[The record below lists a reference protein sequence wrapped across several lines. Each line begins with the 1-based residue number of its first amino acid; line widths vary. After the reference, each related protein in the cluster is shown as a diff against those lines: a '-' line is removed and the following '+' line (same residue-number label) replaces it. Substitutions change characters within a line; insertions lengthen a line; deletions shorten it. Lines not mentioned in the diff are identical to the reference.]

1 MFQSIYDSAWYAPGL
16 FWLSGLLFLVYL
28 VRDRPFV
35 FAFLVLF
42 TVEIMVDA
50 LVTGGVSPT
59 QGHPAL
65 HQQLAILFVIL
76 GDFRYFLLVE
86 RFVAPGGSGSSA
98 SPSRSVSP
106 NLARITAL
114 ALGQS
119 LLIPVLSYAVMAAV
133 PSTRE
138 NPRVTFLVYEAMFT
152 VLALVLRFFVL
163 PRRLKGRPEAEAQF
177 LRSVTS
183 FVLVQYAGWALADV
197 LILSGASW
205 GYGVRLIPNTMY
217 YAGFLPYV
225 YLKAP
230 KELVR

>member
-16 FWLSGLLFLVYL
+16 FWLSGLLFLAYL

-35 FAFLVLF
+35 FAYLILF

-86 RFVAPGGSGSSA
+86 RFVAPGGS
-98 SPSRSVSP
+98 RP
-106 NLARITAL
+106 NLGRVTAL
-114 ALGQS
+114 ALAQS
-119 LLIPVLSYAVMAAV
+119 FLIPVLSYAVMAAI
-133 PSTRE
+133 PSISTSTRE
-138 NPRVTFLVYEAMFT
+138 NARVTFLLYEAMFT
-152 VLALVLRFFVL
+152 VLALVLRFVVL
-163 PRRLKGRPEAEAQF
+163 PRRLIGRPESEAQF

-183 FVLVQYAGWALADV
+183 FVLVQYAGWAFADI

-230 KELVR
+230 KELV

>member
-16 FWLSGLLFLVYL
+16 FWLSGLLFLAYL
-28 VRDRPFV
+28 VRARSFV
-35 FAFLVLF
+35 FGYLVLF
-42 TVEIMVDA
+42 TVEIMADA
-50 LVTGGVSPT
+50 LVTGGLSPT
-59 QGHPAL
+59 AGHPAL
-65 HQQLAILFVIL
+65 HQQLGILFVIL

-86 RFVAPGGSGSSA
+86 RFLAPGGSGP
-98 SPSRSVSP
+98 SPSPSP
-106 NLARITAL
+106 NRARFTAL

-119 LLIPVLSYAVMAAV
+119 FLVPVLSYAVMAAI

-138 NPRVTFLVYEAMFT
+138 NPRVTFLLYEAMFT
-152 VLALVLRFFVL
+152 VLALVLRFVVL

-183 FVLVQYAGWALADV
+183 FVLAQYAGWALADV
-197 LILSGASW
+197 LILSGASF
-205 GYGVRLIPNTMY
+205 GYGARLIPNTMY

-230 KELVR
+230 KELVSQ

>member
-16 FWLSGLLFLVYL
+16 FWLSGLLFLGYL
-28 VRDRPFV
+28 VRDRPFL
-35 FAFLVLF
+35 FAYLVLF

-59 QGHPAL
+59 QGSPVL
-65 HQQLAILFVIL
+65 HQRLGILFVIL

-86 RFVAPGGSGSSA
+86 RFVAPGGS
-98 SPSRSVSP
+98 RP
-106 NLARITAL
+106 NLGRAWAL

-119 LLIPVLSYAVMAAV
+119 FLIPVLSYAVMAAV
-133 PSTRE
+133 PSIRE
-138 NPRVTFLVYEAMFT
+138 SPRVTFLLYEAMFT
-152 VLALVLRFFVL
+152 VLAVVLRFVVL

-177 LRSVTS
+177 LRTVTS
-183 FVLVQYAGWALADV
+183 FVLVQYAGWALADI

>member
-16 FWLSGLLFLVYL
+16 FWLSGLLFLAYL

-35 FAFLVLF
+35 FAYLILF
-42 TVEIMVDA
+42 TIEIMVDA

-86 RFVAPGGSGSSA
+86 RFVAKGRARPSPGPG
-98 SPSRSVSP
+98 V
-106 NLARITAL
+106 ARVTAL

-133 PSTRE
+133 PSTGE
-138 NPRVTFLVYEAMFT
+138 SPRVTFLLYEAMFT

-163 PRRLKGRPEAEAQF
+163 PRRLKGQPEAEAQF

-205 GYGVRLIPNTMY
+205 GYGLRLVPNTMY

-230 KELVR
+230 KELLSQ